1 MIGMLLNNIICGDNV
16 EVLKTFPADMV
27 DLTVTSPPYDDMR
40 EYEGYDFDFEA
51 LAKELYRITKPGGV
65 VVWVVADQVMDGDES
80 GTSFKHALGFKN
92 IGFRLFDTIIYD
104 KPSRG
109 AVGNSKGYW
118 QSFEYMFVF
127 SKGEIKTINLIQDR
141 ANKHKD
147 DVIHKKKQRLPDGS
161 FRIVRYGKIASM
173 GRRTNVWKY
182 NIGKGGHA
190 RESIA
195 FTHPAI
201 FPEKLAAD
209 HIKSWSDQ
217 KDLVLDPFCGSGTTC
232 KMAKLFNRNYIG
244 IDISEKYC
252 KLSRKRTEQT
262 PLM

>member
-147 DVIHKKKQRLPDGS
+147 DVIHKKKT
-161 FRIVRYGKIASM
+161 KAS
-173 GRRTNVWKY
+173 
-182 NIGKGGHA
+182 
-190 RESIA
+190 
-195 FTHPAI
+195 
-201 FPEKLAAD
+201 
-209 HIKSWSDQ
+209 
-217 KDLVLDPFCGSGTTC
+217 
-232 KMAKLFNRNYIG
+232 
-244 IDISEKYC
+244 
-252 KLSRKRTEQT
+252 
-262 PLM
+262 